1 MPQLYSYIRW
11 SSDRQEKGTTR
22 NRQVAAAKA
31 YADEAGLELVEIIEP
46 GVSAFRGKNRAGKLG
61 DFIDAVKNNAIPS
74 DSWLYCE
81 NLDRLSRD
89 QVDEALRLFLE
100 LIGLGLTIVTGMDR
114 KVYNRESI
122 RQNPTD
128 LMISILMF
136 IRGNEESETKSNRTV
151 GNVVALVE
159 RHKKG
164 LPVNIKS
171 VGRHPFW
178 IDDSGSQYEAVKEHP
193 VYWSIAREAIDMF
206 LAGDGIYTVKR
217 YLDQKYPNG
226 LKGKEWDYQVL
237 KKMRDNRALIG
248 ERTINVAGATY
259 KLDNYYPWLCKD
271 EAEFLTLAERKQQ
284 NNYKGKKDKVEEIKL
299 LSGLQVL
306 RCSKC
311 GGTMHS
317 FMNHGS
323 ARYIC
328 TNGVHLQ
335 KNCSGW
341 SISAQL
347 VEHCTMISLLIAYMD
362 KSHKDGIDTT
372 AIEVDISRKETLI
385 SDLESRIANTAQA
398 IAIAPDVSAL
408 AVQLNAF
415 DMERKNTILEV
426 DKLKER
432 LHSLK
437 GKGSFG
443 VDVTEFL
450 VLIQWAVFTNME
462 DTDRNKIRK
471 IISSIIESVVVD
483 KTDGCITIKIK
494 YYHKDEWLVFGGV
507 NRKPYWA
514 FTVEYS
520 TDDEMGIEGKNSSD
534 FISNPLFQKAV
545 EQLDSIEQSYL
556 NLFETANTMLGV
568 VGYSEIRG
576 SSFWPNTGQY
586 ERVNVEYEGV
596 TYSIA
601 LNGRVPKVIA
611 SALEATGLSRKDFI
625 ARFKVCKAEKR

>member
-11 SSDRQEKGTTR
+11 STDRQDKGTTR
-22 NRQVAAAKA
+22 NRQLAAAKV
-31 YADEAGLELVEIIEP
+31 YAAEAGLEMVEIEDP
-46 GVSAFRGKNRAGKLG
+46 GVSAFRGKNTNTGKLG
-61 DFIDAVKNNAIPS
+61 DFIDAVKQGAIAS
-74 DSWLYCE
+74 DSWLYVE
-81 NLDRLSRD
+81 NLDRITR
-89 QVDEALRLFLE
+89 QNVTTAQKLFIELLE
-100 LIGLGLTIVTGMDR
+100 LGLTLVTGMDKR
-114 KVYNRESI
+114 VYTLDSVNK
-122 RQNPTD
+122 NPTE
-128 LMISILMF
+128 LMISLLLF
-136 IRGNEESETKSNRTV
+136 SRANEESETKSNRTI
-151 GNVVALVE
+151 GNVVTLVE
-159 RHKKG
+159 RHQAG

-206 LAGDGIYTVKR
+206 LDGNGIYTVKR
-217 YLDQKYPNG
+217 YLDEKYPNG

-248 ERTINVAGATY
+248 ERTINVGGATY

-284 NNYKGKKDKVEEIKL
+284 NNYKAKKDKTEEIKL

-347 VEHCTMISLLIAYMD
+347 VEHCTMISLLIGYMD
-362 KSHKDGIDTT
+362 KSRKDGIDTT
-372 AIEVDISRKETLI
+372 AIEEEISRKEILI
-385 SDLESRIANTAQA
+385 TDLESRIANMAQA

-408 AVQLNAF
+408 AVQLNTF
-415 DMERKNTILEV
+415 DLERKKTVLEV

-437 GKGSFG
+437 GIGSLE
-443 VDVTEFL
+443 VDITDFL
-450 VLIQWAVFTNME
+450 MLIQWSVFTNME
-462 DTDRNKIRK
+462 DADRNKIRK
-471 IISSIIESVVVD
+471 IISSIIESIIVE
-483 KTDGCITIKIK
+483 KADGCITIKIK
-494 YYHKDEWLVFGGV
+494 CHHKDEWLVFGGV
-507 NRKPYWA
+507 NRKPFWA
-514 FTVEYS
+514 FTIEYS
-520 TDDEMGIEGKNSSD
+520 TNDAKEIEGGDSSN
-534 FISNPLFQKAV
+534 FVSNPLFQKAV
-545 EQLDSIEQSYL
+545 EQLDSIKQSYL
-556 NLFETANTMLGV
+556 KLFETANTMLGV
-568 VGYSEIRG
+568 VGYSDIRG
-576 SSFWPNTGQY
+576 ASFWPNTGQY
-586 ERVNVEYEGV
+586 ERANVEYEGI

-601 LNGRVPKVIA
+601 MNGRVSKAITA
-611 SALEATGLSRKDFI
+611 ALEATGLSRKDFI
-625 ARFKVCKAEKR
+625 ERYKV

>member
-11 SSDRQEKGTTR
+11 STDRQDKGTTR
-22 NRQVAAAKA
+22 NRQLAAAKA
-31 YADEAGLELVEIIEP
+31 YAAEAGLEMVEIEDP
-46 GVSAFRGKNRAGKLG
+46 GVSAFRGKNTNTGKLG
-61 DFIDAVKNNAIPS
+61 DFIDAVKQGAIAS
-74 DSWLYCE
+74 DSWLYVE
-81 NLDRLSRD
+81 NLDRITR
-89 QVDEALRLFLE
+89 QNVTTAQKLFIELLE
-100 LIGLGLTIVTGMDR
+100 LGLTLVTGMDKR
-114 KVYNRESI
+114 VYTLDSVNK
-122 RQNPTD
+122 NPTE
-128 LMISILMF
+128 LMISLLLF
-136 IRGNEESETKSNRTV
+136 SRANEESETKSNRTI

-159 RHKKG
+159 RHQAG

-206 LAGDGIYTVKR
+206 LDGNGIYTVKR
-217 YLDQKYPNG
+217 YLDEKYPNG

-248 ERTINVAGATY
+248 ERTINVGGATY

-284 NNYKGKKDKVEEIKL
+284 NNYKAKKDKTEEIKL

-347 VEHCTMISLLIAYMD
+347 VEHCTMISLLIGYMD
-362 KSHKDGIDTT
+362 KSRKDGINTT
-372 AIEVDISRKETLI
+372 AIEEEISRKEILI
-385 SDLESRIANTAQA
+385 TDLEFRIANMAQA

-408 AVQLNAF
+408 AVQLNTF
-415 DMERKNTILEV
+415 DLERKKTVLEV

-437 GKGSFG
+437 GKGSL
-443 VDVTEFL
+443 E
-450 VLIQWAVFTNME
+450 
-462 DTDRNKIRK
+462 
-471 IISSIIESVVVD
+471 
-483 KTDGCITIKIK
+483 
-494 YYHKDEWLVFGGV
+494 V
-507 NRKPYWA
+507 NRH
-514 FTVEYS
+514 
-520 TDDEMGIEGKNSSD
+520 G
-534 FISNPLFQKAV
+534 
-545 EQLDSIEQSYL
+545 
-556 NLFETANTMLGV
+556 
-568 VGYSEIRG
+568 
-576 SSFWPNTGQY
+576 
-586 ERVNVEYEGV
+586 
-596 TYSIA
+596 
-601 LNGRVPKVIA
+601 
-611 SALEATGLSRKDFI
+611 
-625 ARFKVCKAEKR
+625 

>member
-11 SSDRQEKGTTR
+11 STDRQDKGTTR
-22 NRQVAAAKA
+22 NRQLAAAKV
-31 YADEAGLELVEIIEP
+31 YAAEAGLEMVEIEDP
-46 GVSAFRGKNRAGKLG
+46 GVSAFRGKNTNTGKLG
-61 DFIDAVKNNAIPS
+61 DFIDAVKQGAIAS
-74 DSWLYCE
+74 DSWLYVE
-81 NLDRLSRD
+81 NLDRITR
-89 QVDEALRLFLE
+89 QNVTTAQKLFIELLE
-100 LIGLGLTIVTGMDR
+100 LGLTLVTGMDKR
-114 KVYNRESI
+114 VYTLDSVNK
-122 RQNPTD
+122 NPTE
-128 LMISILMF
+128 LMISLLLF
-136 IRGNEESETKSNRTV
+136 SRANEESETKSNRTI

-159 RHKKG
+159 RHQAG

-178 IDDSGSQYEAVKEHP
+178 IDDSGSQYQAVKEHP

-206 LAGDGIYTVKR
+206 LDGNGIYTVKR
-217 YLDQKYPNG
+217 YLDEKYPNG

-248 ERTINVAGATY
+248 ERTINVGGATY

-284 NNYKGKKDKVEEIKL
+284 NNYKAKKDKTEEIKL

-347 VEHCTMISLLIAYMD
+347 VEHCTMISLLIGYMD
-362 KSHKDGIDTT
+362 KSRKDGIDTT
-372 AIEVDISRKETLI
+372 AIEEEISRKEILI
-385 SDLESRIANTAQA
+385 TDLESRIANMAQA

-408 AVQLNAF
+408 AVQLNTF
-415 DMERKNTILEV
+415 DLERKKTVLEV

-437 GKGSFG
+437 GKGSLE
-443 VDVTEFL
+443 VDITDFL
-450 VLIQWAVFTNME
+450 MLIQWSVFTNME
-462 DTDRNKIRK
+462 DADRNKIRK
-471 IISSIIESVVVD
+471 IISSIIESIIVE
-483 KTDGCITIKIK
+483 KADGCITIKIK
-494 YYHKDEWLVFGGV
+494 CHHKDEWLVFGGV
-507 NRKPYWA
+507 NRKPFWA
-514 FTVEYS
+514 FTIEYS
-520 TDDEMGIEGKNSSD
+520 TNDAKEIEGGDSSN
-534 FISNPLFQKAV
+534 FVSNPLFQKAV
-545 EQLDSIEQSYL
+545 EQLDSIKQSYL
-556 NLFETANTMLGV
+556 KLFETANTMLGV
-568 VGYSEIRG
+568 VGYSDIRG
-576 SSFWPNTGQY
+576 ASFWPNTGQY
-586 ERVNVEYEGV
+586 ERANVEYEGI

-601 LNGRVPKVIA
+601 MNGRVSKAITA
-611 SALEATGLSRKDFI
+611 ALEATGLSRKDFI
-625 ARFKVCKAEKR
+625 ERYKV

>member
-11 SSDRQEKGTTR
+11 STDRQDKGTTR
-22 NRQVAAAKA
+22 NRQLAAAKV
-31 YADEAGLELVEIIEP
+31 YAAEAGLEMVEIEDP
-46 GVSAFRGKNRAGKLG
+46 GVSAFRGKNTNTGKLG
-61 DFIDAVKNNAIPS
+61 DFIDAVKQGAIAS
-74 DSWLYCE
+74 DSWLYVE
-81 NLDRLSRD
+81 NLDRITR
-89 QVDEALRLFLE
+89 QNVTTAQKLFIELLE
-100 LIGLGLTIVTGMDR
+100 LGLTLVTGMDKR
-114 KVYNRESI
+114 VYTLDSVNK
-122 RQNPTD
+122 NPTE
-128 LMISILMF
+128 LMISLLLF
-136 IRGNEESETKSNRTV
+136 SRANEESETKSNRTI

-159 RHKKG
+159 RHQAG

-206 LAGDGIYTVKR
+206 LDGNGIYTVKR
-217 YLDQKYPNG
+217 YLDEKYPNG
-226 LKGKEWDYQVL
+226 LKDKEWDYQVL

-248 ERTINVAGATY
+248 ERTINVGGATY

-284 NNYKGKKDKVEEIKL
+284 NNYKAKKDKTEEIKL

-347 VEHCTMISLLIAYMD
+347 VEHCTMISLLIGYMD
-362 KSHKDGIDTT
+362 KSRKDGIDTT
-372 AIEVDISRKETLI
+372 AIEEEISRKEILI
-385 SDLESRIANTAQA
+385 IDLESRIANMAQA

-408 AVQLNAF
+408 AVQLNTF
-415 DMERKNTILEV
+415 DLERKKTVLEV

-437 GKGSFG
+437 GKGSLE
-443 VDVTEFL
+443 VDITDFL
-450 VLIQWAVFTNME
+450 MLIQWSVFTNME
-462 DTDRNKIRK
+462 DADRNKIRK
-471 IISSIIESVVVD
+471 IISSIIESIIVE
-483 KTDGCITIKIK
+483 KADGCITIKIK
-494 YYHKDEWLVFGGV
+494 CHHKDEWLVFGGV
-507 NRKPYWA
+507 NRKPFWA
-514 FTVEYS
+514 FTIEYS
-520 TDDEMGIEGKNSSD
+520 TNDAKEIEGGDSSN
-534 FISNPLFQKAV
+534 FVSNPLFQKAV
-545 EQLDSIEQSYL
+545 EQLDSIKQSYL
-556 NLFETANTMLGV
+556 KLFETANTMLGV
-568 VGYSEIRG
+568 VGYSDIRG
-576 SSFWPNTGQY
+576 ASFWPNTGQY
-586 ERVNVEYEGV
+586 ERANVEYDGI

-601 LNGRVPKVIA
+601 MNGRVSKAITA
-611 SALEATGLSRKDFI
+611 ALEATGLSRKDFI
-625 ARFKVCKAEKR
+625 ERYKV

>member
-11 SSDRQEKGTTR
+11 STDRQDKGTTR
-22 NRQVAAAKA
+22 NRQLAAAKV
-31 YADEAGLELVEIIEP
+31 YAAEAGLEMVEIEDP
-46 GVSAFRGKNRAGKLG
+46 GVSAFRGKNTNTGKLG
-61 DFIDAVKNNAIPS
+61 DFIDAVKQGAIAS
-74 DSWLYCE
+74 DSWLYVE
-81 NLDRLSRD
+81 NLDRITR
-89 QVDEALRLFLE
+89 QNVTTAQKLFIELLE
-100 LIGLGLTIVTGMDR
+100 LGLTLVTGMDKR
-114 KVYNRESI
+114 VYTLDSVNK
-122 RQNPTD
+122 NPTE
-128 LMISILMF
+128 LMISLLLF
-136 IRGNEESETKSNRTV
+136 SRANEESETKSNRTI

-159 RHKKG
+159 RHQAG

-178 IDDSGSQYEAVKEHP
+178 IDDLGSQYEAVKEHP

-206 LAGDGIYTVKR
+206 LDGNGIYTVKR
-217 YLDQKYPNG
+217 YLDEKYPNG

-248 ERTINVAGATY
+248 ERTINVGGATY

-284 NNYKGKKDKVEEIKL
+284 NNYKAKKDKTEEIKL

-347 VEHCTMISLLIAYMD
+347 VEHCTMISLLIGYMD
-362 KSHKDGIDTT
+362 KSRKDGINTT
-372 AIEVDISRKETLI
+372 AIEEEISRKEILI
-385 SDLESRIANTAQA
+385 TDLEFRIANMAQA

-408 AVQLNAF
+408 AVQLNTF
-415 DMERKNTILEV
+415 DLERKKTVLEV

-437 GKGSFG
+437 GKGSLE
-443 VDVTEFL
+443 VDITDFL
-450 VLIQWAVFTNME
+450 MLIQWSVFTNME
-462 DTDRNKIRK
+462 DADRNKIRK
-471 IISSIIESVVVD
+471 IISSIIESIIVE
-483 KTDGCITIKIK
+483 KADGCITIKIK
-494 YYHKDEWLVFGGV
+494 CHHKDEWLVFGGV
-507 NRKPYWA
+507 NRKPFWA
-514 FTVEYS
+514 FTIEYS
-520 TDDEMGIEGKNSSD
+520 TNDTKEIEGGDSSN
-534 FISNPLFQKAV
+534 FVSNPLFQKAV
-545 EQLDSIEQSYL
+545 EQLDSIKQNYL
-556 NLFETANTMLGV
+556 KLFETANTMLGV
-568 VGYSEIRG
+568 VGYSDIRG
-576 SSFWPNTGQY
+576 ASFWPNTGQY
-586 ERVNVEYEGV
+586 ERANVEYEGI
-596 TYSIA
+596 TYNIA
-601 LNGRVPKVIA
+601 MNGRVSKAITA
-611 SALEATGLSRKDFI
+611 ALEATGLSRKDFI
-625 ARFKVCKAEKR
+625 ERYKV

>member
-31 YADEAGLELVEIIEP
+31 YADEAGLEMVEIIEP

-284 NNYKGKKDKVEEIKL
+284 NNYKGKKDKAEEIKL

-372 AIEVDISRKETLI
+372 AIEEDISRKETLI
-385 SDLESRIANTAQA
+385 SDLESRIANMAQA

-415 DMERKNTILEV
+415 DMERKNTILEI

-534 FISNPLFQKAV
+534 LISNPLFQKAV

>member
-11 SSDRQEKGTTR
+11 SSDRQDQGTTR

-31 YADEAGLELVEIIEP
+31 YAEETGLEMVEILEP
-46 GVSAFRGKNRAGKLG
+46 GISAFRGKNRAGKLG

-114 KVYNRESI
+114 KVYNSKSI
-122 RQNPTD
+122 KQNPID

-159 RHKKG
+159 RHKEG

-193 VYWSIAREAIDMF
+193 VYWSIAREAIEMF

-217 YLDQKYPNG
+217 YLDDKYPNG

-284 NNYKGKKDKVEEIKL
+284 NNYKAKKDKVEEIKL

-347 VEHCTMISLLIAYMD
+347 VEHCTMISLLIGYMD
-362 KSHKDGIDTT
+362 KSRKDGIDTT
-372 AIEVDISRKETLI
+372 AIEEEISRKATLI
-385 SDLESRIANTAQA
+385 TDLESRISNMAKA
-398 IAIAPDVSAL
+398 IAIAPEVSEL

-415 DMERKNTILEV
+415 DLERKKAVLEV

-437 GKGSFG
+437 GKGSLE
-443 VDVTEFL
+443 VDITDFL
-450 VLIQWAVFTNME
+450 MLIQWSVFTNME
-462 DTDRNKIRK
+462 DADRNKIRK
-471 IISSIIESVVVD
+471 IISSIIESIIID

-494 YYHKDEWLVFGGV
+494 CHNKDEWLVFGGV
-507 NRKPYWA
+507 NRKPFWA
-514 FTVEYS
+514 FTIEYS
-520 TDDEMGIEGKNSSD
+520 TNDAKDIEGED
-534 FISNPLFQKAV
+534 FSNFVSNPLFQKAV
-545 EQLDSIEQSYL
+545 EQLDSIKQSYL

-568 VGYSEIRG
+568 VGYSDIRG
-576 SSFWPNTGQY
+576 ASFWPNTEQY
-586 ERVNVEYEGV
+586 ERANVEYEGI

-601 LNGRVPKVIA
+601 MNGRVSKAITA
-611 SALEATGLSRKDFI
+611 ALEATGLSRKAFI
-625 ARFKVCKAEKR
+625 ERYKV

>member
-11 SSDRQEKGTTR
+11 SSDRQDKGTTK

-31 YADEAGLELVEIIEP
+31 YAEEAGLEMVEIIEP

-89 QVDEALRLFLE
+89 QVDEALLLFLE

-122 RQNPTD
+122 RQHPTD

-136 IRGNEESETKSNRTV
+136 IRGNEESATKSNRTI

-159 RHKKG
+159 RHKAG

-206 LAGDGIYTVKR
+206 LAGNGIYTVKR
-217 YLDQKYPNG
+217 YLDDKYPNG

-248 ERTINVAGATY
+248 ERTINVGGATY
-259 KLDNYYPWLCKD
+259 KLHNYYPWLCKD
-271 EAEFLTLAERKQQ
+271 EAEYLTLAERKQQ
-284 NNYKGKKDKVEEIKL
+284 NNYKAKKDKVEEIKL

-317 FMNHGS
+317 FMNHGI

-347 VEHCTMISLLIAYMD
+347 VEHCTMISLLIGYMD
-362 KSHKDGIDTT
+362 KSRKDGIDTT
-372 AIEVDISRKETLI
+372 AIEEEISRKATLI
-385 SDLESRIANTAQA
+385 TDLESRISNMAKA
-398 IAIAPDVSAL
+398 IAIAPEVSEL

-415 DMERKNTILEV
+415 DLERKKAVLEV

-437 GKGSFG
+437 GKGSLE
-443 VDVTEFL
+443 VDITDFL
-450 VLIQWAVFTNME
+450 MLIQWSVFTNME
-462 DTDRNKIRK
+462 DADRNKIRK
-471 IISSIIESVVVD
+471 IISSIIESIIID

-494 YYHKDEWLVFGGV
+494 CHHKDEWLVFGGV
-507 NRKPYWA
+507 NRKPFWA
-514 FTVEYS
+514 FTIEYS
-520 TDDEMGIEGKNSSD
+520 TNDAKDVESEDSSNFVSNS
-534 FISNPLFQKAV
+534 LFQKAV
-545 EQLDSIEQSYL
+545 EQLDSIKQSYL

-568 VGYSEIRG
+568 VGYSNIRG
-576 SSFWPNTGQY
+576 ASFWPNTGQY
-586 ERVNVEYEGV
+586 ERANVEYEGI

-601 LNGRVPKVIA
+601 MNGRVPKAITA
-611 SALEATGLSRKDFI
+611 ALETTGLSRKEFI
-625 ARFKVCKAEKR
+625 ECYKV

>member
-11 SSDRQEKGTTR
+11 STDRQDKGTTR
-22 NRQVAAAKA
+22 NRQLAAAKV
-31 YADEAGLELVEIIEP
+31 YAAEAGLEMVEIEDP
-46 GVSAFRGKNRAGKLG
+46 GVSAFRGKNTNTGKLG
-61 DFIDAVKNNAIPS
+61 DFIDAVKQGAIAS
-74 DSWLYCE
+74 DSWLYVE
-81 NLDRLSRD
+81 NLDRITR
-89 QVDEALRLFLE
+89 QNVTTAQKLFIELLE
-100 LIGLGLTIVTGMDR
+100 LGLTLVTGMDKR
-114 KVYNRESI
+114 VYTLDSVNK
-122 RQNPTD
+122 NPTE
-128 LMISILMF
+128 LMISLLLF
-136 IRGNEESETKSNRTV
+136 SRANEESETKSNRTI

-159 RHKKG
+159 RHQAG

-206 LAGDGIYTVKR
+206 LDGNGIYTVKR
-217 YLDQKYPNG
+217 YLDEKYPNG

-248 ERTINVAGATY
+248 ERTINVGGATY

-284 NNYKGKKDKVEEIKL
+284 NNYKAKKDKTEEIKL

-347 VEHCTMISLLIAYMD
+347 VEHCTMISLLIGYMD
-362 KSHKDGIDTT
+362 KSRKDGIDTT
-372 AIEVDISRKETLI
+372 AIEEEISRKEILI
-385 SDLESRIANTAQA
+385 TDLESRIANMAQA

-408 AVQLNAF
+408 AVQLNTF
-415 DMERKNTILEV
+415 DLERKKTVLEV

-437 GKGSFG
+437 GKGSLE
-443 VDVTEFL
+443 VDITDFL
-450 VLIQWAVFTNME
+450 MLIQWSVFTNME
-462 DTDRNKIRK
+462 DADRNKIRK
-471 IISSIIESVVVD
+471 IISSIIESIIVE
-483 KTDGCITIKIK
+483 KADGCITIKIK
-494 YYHKDEWLVFGGV
+494 CHHKDEWLVFGGV
-507 NRKPYWA
+507 NRKPFWA
-514 FTVEYS
+514 FTIEYS
-520 TDDEMGIEGKNSSD
+520 TNDAKEIEGGDSSN
-534 FISNPLFQKAV
+534 FVSNPLFQKAV
-545 EQLDSIEQSYL
+545 EQLDSIKQSYL
-556 NLFETANTMLGV
+556 KLFETANTMLGV
-568 VGYSEIRG
+568 VGYSDIRG
-576 SSFWPNTGQY
+576 ASFWPNTGQY
-586 ERVNVEYEGV
+586 ERANVEYEGI

-601 LNGRVPKVIA
+601 MNGRVSKAITA
-611 SALEATGLSRKDFI
+611 ALEATGLSRKDFI
-625 ARFKVCKAEKR
+625 ERYKV

>member
-11 SSDRQEKGTTR
+11 SSDRQDKGTTK

-31 YADEAGLELVEIIEP
+31 YAEEAGLEMVEIIEP

-61 DFIDAVKNNAIPS
+61 DFIDAVKNNAIPA

-136 IRGNEESETKSNRTV
+136 IRGNEESETKSNRTI

-159 RHKKG
+159 RQKAG

-193 VYWSIAREAIDMF
+193 VYWSIAREALDMF
-206 LAGDGIYTVKR
+206 LAGNGIYTVKR
-217 YLDQKYPNG
+217 YLDDKYPNG

-248 ERTINVAGATY
+248 ERTITAGGATY
-259 KLDNYYPWLCKD
+259 KLDNYYPWLCED

-284 NNYKGKKDKVEEIKL
+284 NNYKAKKDKAEEIKL

-335 KNCSGW
+335 KKCSGW

-347 VEHCTMISLLIAYMD
+347 VEHCTMISLLIGYMD
-362 KSHKDGIDTT
+362 KNRKDGINTT
-372 AIEVDISRKETLI
+372 AIEEEISRKATLL
-385 SDLESRIANTAQA
+385 SDLKSRISNMAKA
-398 IAIAPDVSAL
+398 IAIAPEVSEL
-408 AVQLNAF
+408 AVQLNLF
-415 DMERKNTILEV
+415 DLERKQAVLEL

-437 GKGSFG
+437 GKASLE
-443 VDVTEFL
+443 VDITDFL
-450 VLIQWAVFTNME
+450 MLIQWSVFTNME

-471 IISSIIESVVVD
+471 IISSIIESIVVD

-494 YYHKDEWLVFGGV
+494 CHHKDECLVFGGV
-507 NRKPYWA
+507 NRKPFWA
-514 FTVEYS
+514 FTIEYS
-520 TDDEMGIEGKNSSD
+520 TIDAIDIEGEGSSN
-534 FISNPLFQKAV
+534 FVSNPLFQKAV
-545 EQLDSIEQSYL
+545 EQLDSIKQSYL

-568 VGYSEIRG
+568 VGYSDIQG
-576 SSFWPNTGQY
+576 ASFWPNTGQY
-586 ERVNVEYEGV
+586 ERANVEYEGI

-601 LNGRVPKVIA
+601 MNGRVPKAIA
-611 SALEATGLSRKDFI
+611 AALEATGLSRKEFI
-625 ARFKVCKAEKR
+625 ECYKV

>member
-11 SSDRQEKGTTR
+11 STDRQEKGTTR

-31 YADEAGLELVEIIEP
+31 YADEAGLEMVEIIEP

-61 DFIDAVKNNAIPS
+61 DFIDAVKNQAIPS

-159 RHKKG
+159 RHKEG

-193 VYWSIAREAIDMF
+193 VYWSIAREAINMF

-217 YLDQKYPNG
+217 YLDNKYPNS

-284 NNYKGKKDKVEEIKL
+284 NNYKAKKDKAEEIKL

-306 RCSKC
+306 RCRKC

-362 KSHKDGIDTT
+362 KGRKDGIDTT
-372 AIEVDISRKETLI
+372 AIEEGISRKEILI
-385 SDLESRIANTAQA
+385 TDLESRIANMTQA

-415 DMERKNTILEV
+415 DMERKKAVLEV

-443 VDVTEFL
+443 VDITEFL
-450 VLIQWAVFTNME
+450 VLIQWAVFTNIE
-462 DTDRNKIRK
+462 DPDRNKIRK

-494 YYHKDEWLVFGGV
+494 YHHKDEWLVFGGV

-514 FTVEYS
+514 FSVEYF
-520 TDDEMGIEGKNSSD
+520 TDDEIGVGNEVYVKIN
-534 FISNPLFQKAV
+534 SNPLNKKV
-545 EQLDSIEQSYL
+545 IIEHMDGLNQTYR
-556 NLFETANTMLGV
+556 NLFNICNGMLGNF
-568 VGYSEIRG
+568 GYSDISG
-576 SSFWPNTGQY
+576 ASFWPNTGQH
-586 ERVNVEYEGV
+586 ERVNIKFEGV
-596 TYSIA
+596 IYSVA
-601 LNGRVPKVIA
+601 LNGRIPKAVTA
-611 SALEATGLSRKDFI
+611 ALESTGLSRKDFI
-625 ARFKVCKAEKR
+625 ERYKV

>member
-31 YADEAGLELVEIIEP
+31 YADEAGLEMVEIIEP

-284 NNYKGKKDKVEEIKL
+284 NNYKGKKDKAEEIKL

-372 AIEVDISRKETLI
+372 AIEEDISRKETLI
-385 SDLESRIANTAQA
+385 SDLESRIANMAQA

-415 DMERKNTILEV
+415 DMERKNTILEI

-534 FISNPLFQKAV
+534 LISNPLFQKAV

-625 ARFKVCKAEKR
+625 ARFKVCKAE

>member
-11 SSDRQEKGTTR
+11 STDRQDKGTTR
-22 NRQVAAAKA
+22 NRQLAAAKV
-31 YADEAGLELVEIIEP
+31 YAAEAGLEMVEIEDP
-46 GVSAFRGKNRAGKLG
+46 GVSAFRGKNTNTGKLG
-61 DFIDAVKNNAIPS
+61 DFIDAVKQGAIAS
-74 DSWLYCE
+74 DSWLYVE
-81 NLDRLSRD
+81 NLDRITR
-89 QVDEALRLFLE
+89 QNVTTAQKLFIELLE
-100 LIGLGLTIVTGMDR
+100 LGLTLVTGMDKR
-114 KVYNRESI
+114 VYTLDSVNK
-122 RQNPTD
+122 NPTE
-128 LMISILMF
+128 LMISLLLF
-136 IRGNEESETKSNRTV
+136 SRANEESETKSNRTI

-159 RHKKG
+159 RHQAG

-206 LAGDGIYTVKR
+206 LDGNGIYTVKR
-217 YLDQKYPNG
+217 YLDEKYPNG
-226 LKGKEWDYQVL
+226 LKDKEWDYQVL

-248 ERTINVAGATY
+248 ERTINVGGATY

-284 NNYKGKKDKVEEIKL
+284 NNYKAKKDKTEEIKL

-347 VEHCTMISLLIAYMD
+347 VEHCTMISLLIGYMD
-362 KSHKDGIDTT
+362 KSRKDGIDTT
-372 AIEVDISRKETLI
+372 AVEEEISRKEILI
-385 SDLESRIANTAQA
+385 TDLESRIANMAQA

-408 AVQLNAF
+408 AVQLNTF
-415 DMERKNTILEV
+415 DLERKKTVLEV

-437 GKGSFG
+437 GKGSLE
-443 VDVTEFL
+443 VDITDFL
-450 VLIQWAVFTNME
+450 MLIQWSVFTNME
-462 DTDRNKIRK
+462 DADRNKIRK
-471 IISSIIESVVVD
+471 IISSIIESIIVE
-483 KTDGCITIKIK
+483 KADGCITIKIK
-494 YYHKDEWLVFGGV
+494 CHHKDEWLVFGGV
-507 NRKPYWA
+507 NRKPFWA
-514 FTVEYS
+514 FTIEYS
-520 TDDEMGIEGKNSSD
+520 TNDAKEIEGGDSSN
-534 FISNPLFQKAV
+534 FVSNPLFQKAV
-545 EQLDSIEQSYL
+545 EQLDSIKQSYL
-556 NLFETANTMLGV
+556 KLFETANTMLGV
-568 VGYSEIRG
+568 VGYSDIRG
-576 SSFWPNTGQY
+576 ASFWPNTGQY
-586 ERVNVEYEGV
+586 ERANVEYDGI

-601 LNGRVPKVIA
+601 MNGRVSKAITA
-611 SALEATGLSRKDFI
+611 ALEATGLSRKDFI
-625 ARFKVCKAEKR
+625 ERYKV

>member
-11 SSDRQEKGTTR
+11 STDRQDKGTTR
-22 NRQVAAAKA
+22 NRQLAAAKV
-31 YADEAGLELVEIIEP
+31 YAAEAGLEMVEIEDP
-46 GVSAFRGKNRAGKLG
+46 GVSAFRGKNTNTGKLG
-61 DFIDAVKNNAIPS
+61 DFIDAVKQGAIAS
-74 DSWLYCE
+74 DSWLYVE
-81 NLDRLSRD
+81 NLDRITR
-89 QVDEALRLFLE
+89 QNVTTAQKLFIELLE
-100 LIGLGLTIVTGMDR
+100 LGLTLVTGMDKR
-114 KVYNRESI
+114 VYTLDSVNK
-122 RQNPTD
+122 NPTE
-128 LMISILMF
+128 LMISLLLF
-136 IRGNEESETKSNRTV
+136 SRANEESETKSNRTI

-159 RHKKG
+159 RHQAG

-206 LAGDGIYTVKR
+206 LDGNGIYTVKR
-217 YLDQKYPNG
+217 YLDEKYPNG
-226 LKGKEWDYQVL
+226 LKDKEWDYQVL

-248 ERTINVAGATY
+248 ERTINVGGATY

-284 NNYKGKKDKVEEIKL
+284 NNYKAKKDKTEEIKL

-347 VEHCTMISLLIAYMD
+347 VEHCTMISLLIGYMD
-362 KSHKDGIDTT
+362 KSRKDGIDTT
-372 AIEVDISRKETLI
+372 AIEEEISRKEILI
-385 SDLESRIANTAQA
+385 TDLESRIANMAQA

-408 AVQLNAF
+408 AVQLNTF
-415 DMERKNTILEV
+415 DLERKKTVLEV

-437 GKGSFG
+437 GKGSLE
-443 VDVTEFL
+443 VDITDFL
-450 VLIQWAVFTNME
+450 MLIQWSVFTNME
-462 DTDRNKIRK
+462 DADRNKIRK
-471 IISSIIESVVVD
+471 IISSIIESIIVE
-483 KTDGCITIKIK
+483 KADGCITIKIK
-494 YYHKDEWLVFGGV
+494 CHHKDEWLVFGGV
-507 NRKPYWA
+507 NRKPFWA
-514 FTVEYS
+514 FTIEYS
-520 TDDEMGIEGKNSSD
+520 TNDAKEIEGGDSSN
-534 FISNPLFQKAV
+534 FVSNPLFQKAV
-545 EQLDSIEQSYL
+545 EQLDSIKQSYL
-556 NLFETANTMLGV
+556 KLFETANTMLGV
-568 VGYSEIRG
+568 VGYSDIRG
-576 SSFWPNTGQY
+576 ASFWPNTGQY
-586 ERVNVEYEGV
+586 ERANVEYDGI

-601 LNGRVPKVIA
+601 MNGRVSKAITA
-611 SALEATGLSRKDFI
+611 ALEATGLSRKDFI
-625 ARFKVCKAEKR
+625 ERYKV

>member
-11 SSDRQEKGTTR
+11 SSDRQEKGTTK

-31 YADEAGLELVEIIEP
+31 YAEEAGLEMVEILEP
-46 GVSAFRGKNRAGKLG
+46 GTSAYRGKNRAGKLG

-136 IRGNEESETKSNRTV
+136 IRGNEESETKSNRTI

-159 RHKKG
+159 RHKAG

-206 LAGDGIYTVKR
+206 LDGNGIYTVKR
-217 YLDQKYPNG
+217 HLDKKYPNG

-248 ERTINVAGATY
+248 ERTINAGGATY

-271 EAEFLTLAERKQQ
+271 EAEYLTLAERKQQ
-284 NNYKGKKDKVEEIKL
+284 NNFKAKKDKVEEIKL

-347 VEHCTMISLLIAYMD
+347 VEHCTIISLLIGYMN
-362 KSHKDGIDTT
+362 KRLKDGIDTT
-372 AIEVDISRKETLI
+372 VIEEDLSRKETLI
-385 SDLESRIANTAQA
+385 TDLESRITNMAQA
-398 IAIAPDVSAL
+398 IAIAPNVSAL

-415 DMERKNTILEV
+415 DMERKKTVLEV

-432 LHSLK
+432 LYSLK
-437 GKGSFG
+437 GKGSLE
-443 VDVTEFL
+443 VDINEFMI
-450 VLIQWAVFTNME
+450 LIQWAVFTNMQ

-471 IISSIIESVVVD
+471 VISSIIESVIVD

-494 YYHKDEWLVFGGV
+494 YHFKDEWLVFGGTD
-507 NRKPYWA
+507 RKPHWA
-514 FTVEYS
+514 FKVEFS
-520 TDDEMGIEGKNSSD
+520 SVDNVSIRDEG
-534 FISNPLFQKAV
+534 FPTTSNLPLFNKAV
-545 EQLDSIEQSYL
+545 EQLDKIEQSYL
-556 NLFETANTMLGV
+556 DLFNTANEMLEV
-568 VGYSEIRG
+568 VGYSEISG
-576 SSFWPNTGQY
+576 ASFWPNTGKY
-586 ERVNVEYEGV
+586 DRVDIVYEGN

-601 LNGRVPKVIA
+601 LNGRVPKDIVT
-611 SALEATGLSRKDFI
+611 ALESTGLTRKEFI
-625 ARFKVCKAEKR
+625 ERYRIDQI

>member
-11 SSDRQEKGTTR
+11 STDRQDKGTTR
-22 NRQVAAAKA
+22 NRQLAAAKV
-31 YADEAGLELVEIIEP
+31 YAAEAGLEMVEIEDP
-46 GVSAFRGKNRAGKLG
+46 GVSAFRGKNTNTGKLG
-61 DFIDAVKNNAIPS
+61 DFIDAVKQGAIAS
-74 DSWLYCE
+74 DSWLYVE
-81 NLDRLSRD
+81 NLDRITR
-89 QVDEALRLFLE
+89 QNVTTAQKLFIELLE
-100 LIGLGLTIVTGMDR
+100 LGLTLVTGMDKR
-114 KVYNRESI
+114 VYTLDSVNK
-122 RQNPTD
+122 NPTE
-128 LMISILMF
+128 LMISLLLF
-136 IRGNEESETKSNRTV
+136 SRANEESETKSNRTI

-159 RHKKG
+159 RHQAG

-206 LAGDGIYTVKR
+206 LDGNGIYTVKR
-217 YLDQKYPNG
+217 YLDEKYPNG
-226 LKGKEWDYQVL
+226 LKDKEWDYQVL

-248 ERTINVAGATY
+248 ERTINVGGATY

-284 NNYKGKKDKVEEIKL
+284 NNYKAKKDKTEEIKL

-347 VEHCTMISLLIAYMD
+347 VEHCTMISLLIGYMD
-362 KSHKDGIDTT
+362 KSRKDGIDTT
-372 AIEVDISRKETLI
+372 AIEEEISRKEILI
-385 SDLESRIANTAQA
+385 TDLESRIANMAQA

-408 AVQLNAF
+408 AVQLNTF
-415 DMERKNTILEV
+415 DLERKKTVLEV

-437 GKGSFG
+437 GKGSLE
-443 VDVTEFL
+443 VDITDFL
-450 VLIQWAVFTNME
+450 MLIQWSVFTNME
-462 DTDRNKIRK
+462 DADRNKIRK
-471 IISSIIESVVVD
+471 IISSIIESIIVE
-483 KTDGCITIKIK
+483 KADGCITIKIK
-494 YYHKDEWLVFGGV
+494 CHHKDEWLVFGGV
-507 NRKPYWA
+507 NRKPFWA
-514 FTVEYS
+514 FTIEYS
-520 TDDEMGIEGKNSSD
+520 TNDAKEIEGGDSSN
-534 FISNPLFQKAV
+534 FVSNPLFQKAV
-545 EQLDSIEQSYL
+545 EQLDSIKQSYL
-556 NLFETANTMLGV
+556 KLFETANTMLGV
-568 VGYSEIRG
+568 IGYSDIRG
-576 SSFWPNTGQY
+576 ASFWPNTGQY
-586 ERVNVEYEGV
+586 ERANVEYDGI

-601 LNGRVPKVIA
+601 MNGRVSKAITA
-611 SALEATGLSRKDFI
+611 ALEATGLSRKDFI
-625 ARFKVCKAEKR
+625 ERYKV

>member
-11 SSDRQEKGTTR
+11 STDRQDKGTTR
-22 NRQVAAAKA
+22 NRQLAAAKV
-31 YADEAGLELVEIIEP
+31 YAAEAGLEMVEIEDP
-46 GVSAFRGKNRAGKLG
+46 GVSAFRGKNTNTGKLG
-61 DFIDAVKNNAIPS
+61 DFIDAVKQGAIAS
-74 DSWLYCE
+74 DSWLYVE
-81 NLDRLSRD
+81 NLDRITR
-89 QVDEALRLFLE
+89 QNVTTAQKLFIELLE
-100 LIGLGLTIVTGMDR
+100 LGLTLVTGMDKR
-114 KVYNRESI
+114 VYTLDSVNK
-122 RQNPTD
+122 NPTE
-128 LMISILMF
+128 LMISLLLF
-136 IRGNEESETKSNRTV
+136 SRANEESETKSNRTI

-159 RHKKG
+159 RHQAG

-206 LAGDGIYTVKR
+206 LDGNGIYTVKR
-217 YLDQKYPNG
+217 YLDEKYPNG

-248 ERTINVAGATY
+248 ERTINVGGATY

-284 NNYKGKKDKVEEIKL
+284 NNYKAKKDKTEEIKL

-347 VEHCTMISLLIAYMD
+347 VEHCTIISLLIGYMD
-362 KSHKDGIDTT
+362 KSRKDGIDTT
-372 AIEVDISRKETLI
+372 AIEEEISRKEILI
-385 SDLESRIANTAQA
+385 TDLESRIANMAQA

-408 AVQLNAF
+408 AVQLNTF
-415 DMERKNTILEV
+415 DLERKKTVLEV

-437 GKGSFG
+437 GKGSLE
-443 VDVTEFL
+443 VDITDFL
-450 VLIQWAVFTNME
+450 MLIQWSVFTNME
-462 DTDRNKIRK
+462 DADRNKIRK
-471 IISSIIESVVVD
+471 IISSIIESIIVE
-483 KTDGCITIKIK
+483 KADGCITIKIK
-494 YYHKDEWLVFGGV
+494 CHHKDEWLVFGGV
-507 NRKPYWA
+507 NRKPFWA
-514 FTVEYS
+514 FTIEYS
-520 TDDEMGIEGKNSSD
+520 TNDAKEIEGGDSSN
-534 FISNPLFQKAV
+534 FVSNTLFQKAV
-545 EQLDSIEQSYL
+545 EQLDSIKQSYL
-556 NLFETANTMLGV
+556 KLFETANTMLGV
-568 VGYSEIRG
+568 VGYSDIRG
-576 SSFWPNTGQY
+576 ASFWPNTGQY
-586 ERVNVEYEGV
+586 ERANVEYEGI

-601 LNGRVPKVIA
+601 MNGRVSKAITA
-611 SALEATGLSRKDFI
+611 ALEATGLSRKDFI
-625 ARFKVCKAEKR
+625 ERYKV